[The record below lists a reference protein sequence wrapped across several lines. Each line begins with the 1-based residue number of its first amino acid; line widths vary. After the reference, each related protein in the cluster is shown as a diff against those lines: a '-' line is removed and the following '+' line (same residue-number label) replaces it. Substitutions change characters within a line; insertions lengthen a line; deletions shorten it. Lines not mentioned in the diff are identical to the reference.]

1 MEDFFFEFF
10 DVVETEEKGGKKKS
24 RRNIVC
30 GLTGPTIEYIGEPG
44 IRWFQNIKGGQ
55 KPGTFHA
62 LVLKKKKRKTNQPYL
77 DAIPVDNSRLE
88 RVPVGE
94 LLVESDAGGTDG
106 LDVLEVHVDKER
118 WCRLLELRKG
128 KFLQHS
134 ILTSRYDDEYLM
146 FVL

>member
-10 DVVETEEKGGKKKS
+10 DVVETEEKGGKKKKKS

-30 GLTGPTIEYIGEPG
+30 GLTGPTIEYMGKPG
-44 IRWFQNIKGGQ
+44 IRWFENIKGGQ

-62 LVLKKKKRKTNQPYL
+62 LVLKKKNRKTNQPYL

-118 WCRLLELRKG
+118 
-128 KFLQHS
+128 
-134 ILTSRYDDEYLM
+134 
-146 FVL
+146 